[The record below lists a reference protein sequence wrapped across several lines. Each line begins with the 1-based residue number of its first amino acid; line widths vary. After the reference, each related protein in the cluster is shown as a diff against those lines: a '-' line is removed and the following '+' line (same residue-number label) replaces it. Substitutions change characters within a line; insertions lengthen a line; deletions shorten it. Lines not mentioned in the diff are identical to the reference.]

1 MSNLIIEFYCLP
13 YRELLLLFGVLTYG
27 FLVMDRRFRA
37 KKFWKAVL
45 VLASI
50 LWICVILLFTVSTRE
65 SGSTDSLFLTPF
77 HSYREMQA
85 TGNIEIL
92 RSNFMNVI
100 LFYPGGMLAAA
111 LLPKKW
117 PAWVRV
123 VVVFLAFTGL
133 SIGIESFQYAAAAG
147 RAEIDDV
154 IHNAAGALAGGI
166 VTVIPFFNTQEER
179 S

>member
-1 MSNLIIEFYCLP
+1 MDTLIIEFYCLP
-13 YRELLLLFGVLTYG
+13 YRDLLVLFAVLTYG
-27 FLVMDRRFRA
+27 FLVMDWRFRERRL
-37 KKFWKAVL
+37 WKGLL
-45 VLASI
+45 VPANI

-65 SGSTDSLFLTPF
+65 SGSTDSLFLVPF
-77 HSYREMQA
+77 HSYREMEA

-111 LLPKKW
+111 LLPRKW
-117 PAWVRV
+117 PGWLRV
-123 VVVFLAFTGL
+123 GLVFLVFTGF
-133 SIGIESFQYAAAAG
+133 SVGIEYFQYAAAAG

-166 VTVIPFFNTQEER
+166 VTVIPFFRTQEER
-179 S
+179 G